1 MRQASR
7 QREKSLLLC
16 NDGAGFPKGR
26 GLIVAAFM
34 QMAWER
40 LALICA
46 ILLPPGCLL
55 VPVSLILKNCVNTY

>member
-1 MRQASR
+1 
-7 QREKSLLLC
+7 
-16 NDGAGFPKGR
+16 
-26 GLIVAAFM
+26 M